1 MCSSLSVIINLNN
14 LAMDKVK
21 IILEL
26 MEIMDVTINDLHD
39 FKDGKITDKFPFE
52 LYFSNRTKSSDVK
65 YAEENTSCTPIGVI
79 INNTVYALP
88 VYVDLLTTCGKAEE
102 YCKTVWRKYCLSGD
116 LPTLEQ
122 LKSLKKNL
130 VVYNKISDFLKKGKL
145 GEDLRTR
152 FAVSHSH
159 QLSCRQHCYNLES
172 GTESIEYKCVSTLPV
187 INL

>member
-1 MCSSLSVIINLNN
+1 
-14 LAMDKVK
+14 MDKVK

-39 FKDGKITDKFPFE
+39 FKDGKITDRFPFE

-65 YAEENTSCTPIGVI
+65 YAEENTLRTPIGVI

-88 VYVDLLTTCGKAEE
+88 VYVDLLTTYGKAEE
-102 YCKTVWRKYCLSGD
+102 YCKTVWQKYFLNGD

-122 LKSLKKNL
+122 LKSLKRNL
-130 VVYNKISDFLKKGKL
+130 VAYNKISAFLKKGRL
-145 GEDLRTR
+145 GEGLRTR
-152 FAVSHSH
+152 FAISHLH
-159 QLSCRQHCYNLES
+159 QPSGRQHCYDLES
-172 GTESIEYKCVSTLPV
+172 GAEEITNKCVSTLPV